1 MDSRGLLNGLDG
13 SLPGPWVDQ
22 YNSWR
27 LSMTRFLQQSLVRSP
42 RPRPIRTAC
51 TVAACFLFLVLL
63 LRSHPEPEVN
73 YWTEYPSY
81 HPFHGKP
88 EDATIVSP
96 RLALEHNNTLPDNLQ
111 KSNPSFHLV
120 HPATRSTPDLCR
132 TLTSA
137 MILNYPP
144 PTLVRYGRE
153 LPQGSAGHDYMVD
166 RITGIYNFLAYTPT
180 LQDHDIVLIV
190 DGFDIFFQLPPE
202 VLVKRYQDLLRENNA
217 KLREKYGMV
226 TVERP
231 FRKDVM
237 ETMQKYSQRVIF
249 SASKECFHDLA
260 EDAGCVSVPRS
271 TLPPD
276 AYGWKTD
283 TQGPL
288 TRPRWLKPGAVIGQV
303 ADLKLIYAQVLRFV
317 EEHRAV
323 DGDYLALTQMYGRQE
338 YVRELERL
346 RTASGLKETLSRW
359 VGISEATNIT
369 KVNPRLQS
377 GQRYE
382 YGIGV
387 DFESRLF
394 FNAVNAKQDVEW
406 LRYNNVTKTSTAQ
419 MEHRVPR
426 ESRLLLPDDV
436 SERKLGNPFKQPKF
450 GKDEYI
456 NPPWNDTLD
465 RLPANR
471 TWNNI
476 PLLTN
481 VHSAEV
487 PVLVHMNMKDRGT
500 IRDTWW
506 SKMWYFPWGRALL
519 RKYIRAQTGFDA
531 AQQALLGG
539 HNSWDKR
546 GGAGGVW
553 TDKGEWIDYP
563 EVCAGFERD
572 LFDDDL
578 GVFGEEDGDEYG
590 GPVYNQWGNLVKGR
604 EF

>member
-1 MDSRGLLNGLDG
+1 MASRGPLGGLNGPI
-13 SLPGPWVDQ
+13 PGPWVDQ

-27 LSMTRFLQQSLVRSP
+27 LSATRFLQQSHYPRL
-42 RPRPIRTAC
+42 RPRPTRVIFTIATC
-51 TVAACFLFLVLL
+51 LFFIVIL
-63 LRSHPEPEVN
+63 LRPSQETGVN
-73 YWTEYPSY
+73 YWLQYPSY
-81 HPFHGKP
+81 HPFHQKP

-96 RLALEHNNTLPDNLQ
+96 KLFLEHNETLPHAN
-111 KSNPSFHLV
+111 SNTSFHLV
-120 HPATRSTPDLCR
+120 LPATRSTPGLCR

-153 LPQGSAGHDYMVD
+153 LPTGSAGHDYMVD
-166 RITGIYNFLAYTPT
+166 RITGIYNFLAYTET
-180 LQDHDIVLIV
+180 LKESDIVLIV

-202 VLVKRYQDLLRENNA
+202 VILTRYQQLLREENA
-217 KLREKYGMV
+217 KLRKKYGMV
-226 TVERP
+226 TVDRP
-231 FRKDVM
+231 FRKDGV

-260 EDAGCVSVPRS
+260 ADAGCVSVPGS
-271 TLPPD
+271 SLPPD
-276 AYGWKTD
+276 SYGWKTD
-283 TQGPL
+283 TQPHL

-323 DGDYLALTQMYGRQE
+323 EGDYLALTQMYGRQE
-338 YVRELERL
+338 YVRELERR
-346 RTASGLKETLSRW
+346 RTTNGFKETMYRW
-359 VGISEATNIT
+359 IGISQASNLTS
-369 KVNPRLQS
+369 KSPRLEP

-382 YGIGV
+382 YGIGL

-394 FNAVNAKQDVEW
+394 FNTVRSKEDVEW

-426 ESRLLLPDDV
+426 EHRLLLPDDV
-436 SERKLGNPFKQPKF
+436 SEKKLGNPFKQPKY

-456 NPPWNDTLD
+456 NPPWNHTLD
-465 RLPANR
+465 ELPQYR
-471 TWNNI
+471 SWHNI

-487 PVLVHMNMKDRGT
+487 PVLVHMNKKDKGT
-500 IRDTWW
+500 VRDTWW
-506 SKMWYFPWGRALL
+506 SNMWYFPWARALL
-519 RKYIRAQTGFDA
+519 RKYIRAQSGFDA
-531 AQQALLGG
+531 AQHALLGG
-539 HNSWDKR
+539 QSSWDTR

-553 TDKGEWIDYP
+553 TDKGEWLDYP

-572 LFDDDL
+572 LFDDEM
-578 GVFGEEDGDEYG
+578 GVFGEEGGDDYG

>member
-1 MDSRGLLNGLDG
+1 MATRGSLSSLDG
-13 SLPGPWVDQ
+13 HVAGSWADE
-22 YNSWR
+22 YNSLR
-27 LSMTRFLQQSLVRSP
+27 LSAVRLIQQSYRGP
-42 RPRPIRTAC
+42 RPRPVRALF
-51 TVAACFLFLVLL
+51 TVASCLFLLFLL
-63 LRSHPEPEVN
+63 LRSPPEPEIN
-73 YWTEYPSY
+73 YWTQYPSY
-81 HPFHGKP
+81 HPFHEKP
-88 EDATIVSP
+88 EDAKIVTP
-96 RLALEHNNTLPDNLQ
+96 RFSLDHNDTLPITPQ
-111 KSNPSFHLV
+111 KTNPSFHLV
-120 HPATRSTPDLCR
+120 LPATRSTPDLCR

-153 LPQGSAGHDYMVD
+153 LPEGSAGHDYMVD
-166 RITGIYNFLAYTPT
+166 RITGIYNFLAYTPR
-180 LQDHDIVLIV
+180 LQDHDIVLVV
-190 DGFDIFFQLPPE
+190 DGFDIFFQLPPD
-202 VLVKRYQDLLRENNA
+202 VLVTRYQKLLRENNA

-231 FRKDVM
+231 FRKDGV
-237 ETMQKYSQRVIF
+237 ETLQKYSQRVIF
-249 SASKECFHDLA
+249 SASKECFHDLS

-276 AYGWKTD
+276 TFGWKTD
-283 TQGPL
+283 TQDQL

-323 DGDYLALTQMYGRQE
+323 EGDYLALTQMYGRQE

-346 RTASGLKETLSRW
+346 RTASGFKELLYRW

-369 KVNPRLQS
+369 HVEPLLHP

-406 LRYNNVTKTSTAQ
+406 LKYNNVSRTSAAQ

-426 ESRLLLPDDV
+426 EHRLLLPDDV
-436 SERKLGNPFKQPKF
+436 SERALGNPFKQPKF
-450 GKDEYI
+450 AKGERI

-465 RLPANR
+465 TLPSNHS
-471 TWNNI
+471 WNNI

-481 VHSAEV
+481 VPSAEV
-487 PVLVHMNMKDRGT
+487 PVLVHMNMKEKGT
-500 IRDTWW
+500 IRDSWW
-506 SKMWYFPWGRALL
+506 SKMWYFPWARALL
-519 RKYIRAQTGFDA
+519 RKYIRSQTGFDA
-531 AQQALLGG
+531 AQMALLGG
-539 HNSWDKR
+539 QNWWDSR

-563 EVCAGFERD
+563 EVCSGFERD

-578 GVFGEEDGDEYG
+578 GGFGEEDGGQYG
-590 GPVYNQWGNLVKGR
+590 GAVYNQWGNLVKGR

>member
-27 LSMTRFLQQSLVRSP
+27 LSATRFLQQSLVRRP

-51 TVAACFLFLVLL
+51 TAAVCFFFLILL
-63 LRSHPEPEVN
+63 LRSHREPEVN

-81 HPFHGKP
+81 HPFHEKP
-88 EDATIVSP
+88 EDATVVSP
-96 RLALEHNNTLPDNLQ
+96 RLALEHNATLPDNLQ
-111 KSNPSFHLV
+111 KTNPSFHLV
-120 HPATRSTPDLCR
+120 LPATRSTPDLCR

-153 LPQGSAGHDYMVD
+153 LPEGSAGHDYMVD

-346 RTASGLKETLSRW
+346 RTASGLRETLNRW
-359 VGISEATNIT
+359 IGISEATNIT

-426 ESRLLLPDDV
+426 ESRLLLPDDI
-436 SERKLGNPFKQPKF
+436 SEKKLGNPFKQPKF
-450 GKDEYI
+450 DKEEYI

-465 RLPANR
+465 HLPANR

-487 PVLVHMNMKDRGT
+487 PVLVHMNMKEKGT

-539 HNSWDKR
+539 QNSWDKR
-546 GGAGGVW
+546 GGAGGIW

-578 GVFGEEDGDEYG
+578 GVFGEEAGDEYG